1 MSSATASLT
10 PVTRA
15 TLRGLKAQK
24 DEEKRQETIGQIV
37 LNLYRSVHTYAS
49 TTTHTSYAH
58 PFPKGASSPVCWGG
72 VKTGVRVKKTVGGTP
87 VGDND
92 PFFME
97 NIEHII
103 EQLQP
108 LFPDCTIRYTSLV
121 TAQNGKK
128 YDTSTLDEAMLSLIN
143 QDSEHLHL
151 IVDWS

>member
-1 MSSATASLT
+1 MPSATASLT

-24 DEEKRQETIGQIV
+24 DEEKRQQQIGDIV
-37 LNLYRSVHTYAS
+37 RNLYWNVHTYAS

-58 PFPKGASSPVCWGG
+58 PFPKGASSPAALAAAKKAFGEKTFGG
-72 VKTGVRVKKTVGGTP
+72 IP

-143 QDSEHLHL
+143 RHSEHLHL